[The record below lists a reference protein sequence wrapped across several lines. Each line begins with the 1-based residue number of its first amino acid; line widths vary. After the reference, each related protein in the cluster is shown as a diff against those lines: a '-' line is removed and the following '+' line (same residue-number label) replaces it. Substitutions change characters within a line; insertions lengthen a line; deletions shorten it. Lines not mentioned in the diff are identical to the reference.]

1 MSFVWAEY
9 LKVADDLLA
18 YKQRSASDEAAMR
31 AAISRAYY
39 AAYHAAYAEMAARG
53 KMAGTSG
60 LTGTHSIVLQA
71 LFSVRDRA
79 WSKVGI
85 EFDELRKARVHVDYK
100 PLLPR
105 EWVKNESTLE
115 EKATYFIDR
124 ARWLVQALP
133 SLP

>member
-60 LTGTHSIVLQA
+60 LT
-71 LFSVRDRA
+71 
-79 WSKVGI
+79 
-85 EFDELRKARVHVDYK
+85 
-100 PLLPR
+100 
-105 EWVKNESTLE
+105 
-115 EKATYFIDR
+115 
-124 ARWLVQALP
+124 
-133 SLP
+133 